1 MNQCINLKNL
11 YSRENKYKKDN
22 INTLTNIKRL
32 YSWEDGYY
40 NTEAC
45 FLEDMFNYN
54 KLEYV
59 YVYNHSLSSNI
70 LKSMTLSKNIIN
82 LQYFYT

>member
-32 YSWEDGYY
+32 YSYDDKYE

-45 FLEDMFNYN
+45 FLEDMFDQN

-59 YVYNHSLSSNI
+59 YVYNHSQAGNI